1 MKIEKI
7 LSYLGIGAN
16 PVSTLEKIIS
26 RIGGFLSI
34 FSIIYISSLY
44 VGAEESVY
52 IVPSMGASAVLLFA
66 VPQSALGQLSNVIGG
81 HLISAAIGVA
91 FAQWLPGVGIA
102 AVASVGLAIGV
113 MYYARSIHS
122 PGGTTAL
129 AAVIGGPNIHAL
141 GYEYILTPIAIN
153 TITILL
159 VALLFNALFRLRHY
173 PSFLIP
179 KASGL
184 DSAHKAY
191 VPVDH
196 ASFVYALSQM
206 DTFIDVTEDDL
217 LIIYQL
223 ATGREVN
230 SNSV

>member
-1 MKIEKI
+1 
-7 LSYLGIGAN
+7 
-16 PVSTLEKIIS
+16 
-26 RIGGFLSI
+26 
-34 FSIIYISSLY
+34 
-44 VGAEESVY
+44 
-52 IVPSMGASAVLLFA
+52 
-66 VPQSALGQLSNVIGG
+66 
-81 HLISAAIGVA
+81 
-91 FAQWLPGVGIA
+91 
-102 AVASVGLAIGV
+102 
-113 MYYARSIHS
+113 MYYARCLHP
-122 PGGTTAL
+122 PGGATAL

-153 TITILL
+153 TVTILL
-159 VALLFNALFRLRHY
+159 VALLFNALFRWRRY

-191 VPVDH
+191 APVDH

-217 LIIYQL
+217 LKIYQL

-230 SNSV
+230 SNSE